1 MIPFKF
7 IRRKTPIWR
16 GLHLQ
21 SPSTD
26 KGSSREE
33 KPGIAAMQ
41 SEVLPGVAGVDAGIG
56 GWALPLPGKF
66 LHWSDEVALLHGA
79 AQGTRPSVAEALACY
94 APASRERI
102 GARLEACRSE
112 GMPFDE
118 EVEIIAAQAQ
128 STWVRIVGR
137 AVRNASGDIVR
148 IQGIC
153 QDITDRRRAEEKA
166 QRLADRL
173 TATLESITDALFTVD
188 REWRFTYINAE
199 AERLLLRERNKLLGR
214 NLWAEFAESV
224 DTVFEREYQRAM
236 RDNCTVAFEEFYP
249 ALQLW
254 LDVRAYPSEEGLAVY
269 FRDITEQKRIH
280 RALLEGEK
288 RFKNVARAVTDTIWD
303 WDLVTGTMWRNEGMD
318 LVFGYPPEEIDE
330 GSETWL
336 SRLHPDDRER
346 VAASLRAV
354 LEGSEENWSDE
365 YRFMRRDGSYAFVL
379 DRGFV
384 IRDSD
389 GKALRMVGGMADLS
403 ERKQAEESARRAA
416 EVQAGIADTLQRI
429 AAENLDL
436 QGALGLMAQRAQ
448 ELTGADGSAVEL
460 IEGEEIVY
468 RATAGLATKQF
479 GRRLRQT
486 HSLSGYAAR
495 NNTAVC
501 CHDYEIDERVDR
513 VACAELGARSIIVAP
528 LRAGTHIIG
537 TLKAMAVRRAAFTA
551 TDLSN
556 LKILAE
562 SLGAIIQ
569 RHQALDQL
577 RHSEA
582 QYRLMF
588 TNNPH
593 PMWVYDTTSLRY
605 LAVNSAAIRHYGY
618 SEQEFLGM
626 TLKDMRLAEDAVAL
640 EDAVNAAIQ
649 GLHVPSVFRHR
660 KKDGSVIMVEIT
672 SDHIEFN
679 GVDARIVLA
688 SDVTER
694 LRAEHEIQKL
704 AFYDPLTGLPNRLL
718 LMERLQQAMATSAR
732 NGTAAAL
739 LFIDL
744 DNFKVLNDTLGH
756 DKGDVLLRQ
765 VGVRLQ
771 ACARETDTAARFGGD
786 EFVVLQEGLPESCA
800 EAGDYA
806 MLLAQRILV
815 TFQATFLLHG
825 EKYHCTP
832 SIGIAVF
839 NGHTVSLDEILK
851 RADMAMYQAKASGRN
866 TVRFFDPEMQ
876 RRVSER
882 AAMEAAL
889 HNALERNEFMLHYQP
904 QIDQGDRICGAEAL
918 VRWQHPQR
926 GVISP
931 AEFIPL
937 AEEAGLILPIGEWV
951 LETACA
957 QLTAW
962 DACPATANLSLSVNV
977 SASQFRAADFVERVL
992 AIVEHTGA
1000 DPTRLKLELTESLMV
1015 DDIEVTIAK
1024 MAALRRKGIRFSLD
1038 DFGTGYSSLA
1048 YLKRLPLDQL
1058 KIDQSF
1064 VRDVLTDPNDAA
1076 IVRMVIVLGQTLG
1089 LSVIAEGVE
1098 TRLEQEFLAE
1108 QGCSQ
1113 YQGYLFG
1120 RPVPAL
1126 QFEEMVRLRST
1137 ASAQ

>member
-7 IRRKTPIWR
+7 IRRKTPVWR
-16 GLHLQ
+16 GLHLE
-21 SPSTD
+21 SSAT
-26 KGSSREE
+26 GEGHSREGNPDKAAGRSE
-33 KPGIAAMQ
+33 IA
-41 SEVLPGVAGVDAGIG
+41 PGVAGAASMG
-56 GWALPLPGKF
+56 GWALSLPGEH
-66 LHWSDEVALLHGA
+66 LHWSDEVALLHGVA
-79 AQGTRPSVAEALACY
+79 AGTRPSLADALSCY
-94 APASRERI
+94 APSCRKRI
-102 GARLEACRSE
+102 GPRLEACLRE
-112 GMPFDE
+112 GVPFDE
-118 EVEIIAAQAQ
+118 EAEILAKQGQ
-128 STWVRIVGR
+128 STWVRIIGR
-137 AVRNASGDIVR
+137 AVRNTGGDIVR
-148 IQGIC
+148 IQGTV

-166 QRLADRL
+166 KRLADRL
-173 TATLESITDALFTVD
+173 SATLESITDALFTVD

-199 AERLLLRERNKLLGR
+199 AERLLLRERKELLGK
-214 NLWAEFAESV
+214 NLWTEFADAV
-224 DTVFEREYQRAM
+224 GTVFEREYQRAV

-249 ALQLW
+249 ALQSW
-254 LDVRAYPSEEGLAVY
+254 MDVRAYPSDEGLAVY
-269 FRDITEQKRIH
+269 FRDVTEQKRIH

-303 WDLVTGTMWRNEGMD
+303 WDIVTDTMWWNEGMN
-318 LVFGYPPEEIDE
+318 LVFGYTPKEIGE
-330 GSETWL
+330 SSEAWL
-336 SRLHPDDRER
+336 SRLHPDDRDR
-346 VAASLRAV
+346 VATALHAV
-354 LEGSEENWSDE
+354 IDGNEENWSDE

-384 IRDSD
+384 IRDSE

-436 QGALGLMAQRAQ
+436 QGALDLMARRTQ

-460 IEGEEIVY
+460 IEGDETVY
-468 RATAGLATKQF
+468 RATAGMTTRQF

-501 CHDYEIDERVDR
+501 CHDYETDERVDL

-537 TLKAMAVRRAAFTA
+537 TLKAMASRRAAFTA

-588 TNNPH
+588 HGNPH
-593 PMWVYDTTSLRY
+593 PMWVYATASLQF
-605 LAVNSAAIRHYGY
+605 LAINSAAIRHYGF

-626 TLKDMRLAEDAVAL
+626 TLKDIRSAEDAITL
-640 EDAVNAAIQ
+640 EHAVSAAVQ

-660 KKDGSVIMVEIT
+660 KKDGSEIMVEIT

-694 LRAEHEIQKL
+694 LRAEREIQKL

-718 LMERLQQAMATSAR
+718 LLDRLQQAMANSAR
-732 NGTAAAL
+732 NRTAAAL
-739 LFIDL
+739 LFVDL

-756 DKGDVLLRQ
+756 DKGDILLRQ

-786 EFVVLQEGLPESCA
+786 EFVVLQEDLPENCA
-800 EAGDYA
+800 EAGDCA
-806 MLLAQRILV
+806 MLLAQRILAA
-815 TFQATFLLHG
+815 FQATFLLHG
-825 EKYHCTP
+825 EKYYCTP

-839 NGHTVSLDEILK
+839 NGHDVSVDEILK
-851 RADMAMYQAKASGRN
+851 RADMAMYQAKSSGRN

-876 RRVSER
+876 VRVSER

-889 HNALERNEFMLHYQP
+889 RKALDQNEFVLHYQP
-904 QIDQGDRICGAEAL
+904 QIGQGDRICGAEAL

-926 GVISP
+926 GMISP

-937 AEEAGLILPIGEWV
+937 AEEAGLILPLGVWV

-957 QLTAW
+957 QLSAW
-962 DACPATANLSLSVNV
+962 DACPTTADLSLSVNV
-977 SASQFRAADFVERVL
+977 SASQFRAVDFVDRVL
-992 AIVEHTGA
+992 DIVERTGA
-1000 DPTRLKLELTESLMV
+1000 DPARLKLELTESLMV

-1024 MAALRRKGIRFSLD
+1024 MAALRKKGIRFSLD

-1120 RPVPAL
+1120 RPVPAA
-1126 QFEEMVRLRST
+1126 QFEEMVRQRT
-1137 ASAQ
+1137 RAPAQ